1 MAGRRTNG
9 SGSIFENNGKYTAQL
24 RVGKNENGKPR
35 FVKKT
40 FKTKRECNEWLEKT
54 RRKYGQLSQSEYSE
68 SQICELLQLW
78 FDYKKDRLKPKSLDR
93 IESTVNTHII
103 PVIGSSRL
111 CDITSEEIQRLVFD
125 NMQKKGLS
133 KSSMKKAY
141 DDLNN
146 FFNFCIDSDWLDK
159 SPMRRVSIDNYNC
172 KPEKRVNSFDREQM
186 TAIVVSSL
194 EQYGNGTPVYEC
206 GLIFPV
212 MYLTGMRISE
222 ALGLKWRCVDFE
234 NEWIDIKETVV
245 SAKDRNS
252 GKQGRQQIVQE
263 SGKTRNSLRRIPLSK
278 AALKLLQKQKERRY
292 YGEDYFVF
300 NIGREE
306 IRAMEAHNISRSFTN
321 ILKKNNIR
329 HEGVHSLRHTF
340 ATDLSEND
348 VDEIVIKRLLGHSN
362 SNVTM
367 RYIDTRFKEM
377 KKAVKTLDTEDIM
390 CLLDE

>member
-40 FKTKRECNEWLEKT
+40 FKTKRECNEWLKKT

-68 SQICELLQLW
+68 SQICELFQLW

-103 PVIGSSRL
+103 PVIGGNRL

-125 NMQKKGLS
+125 NMQKNGLS

-206 GLIFPV
+206 GSILQW
-212 MYLTGMRISE
+212 YATGF
-222 ALGLKWRCVDFE
+222 LGQLF
-234 NEWIDIKETVV
+234 
-245 SAKDRNS
+245 SAYAGLAAS
-252 GKQGRQQIVQE
+252 GKAFVRY
-263 SGKTRNSLRRIPLSK
+263 NIPV
-278 AALKLLQKQKERRY
+278 RY
-292 YGEDYFVF
+292 
-300 NIGREE
+300 NAI
-306 IRAMEAHNISRSFTN
+306 
-321 ILKKNNIR
+321 
-329 HEGVHSLRHTF
+329 
-340 ATDLSEND
+340 
-348 VDEIVIKRLLGHSN
+348 
-362 SNVTM
+362 
-367 RYIDTRFKEM
+367 
-377 KKAVKTLDTEDIM
+377 
-390 CLLDE
+390 

>member
-9 SGSIFENNGKYTAQL
+9 SGSIFENNGKYTAQF

-35 FVKKT
+35 FVKKA

-68 SQICELLQLW
+68 SQLCELLQLW

-103 PVIGSSRL
+103 PMIGSHRL

-306 IRAMEAHNISRSFTN
+306 IRAMEAHNVSRSFTN
-321 ILKKNNIR
+321 ILKKNNINMTEFTQYGT
-329 HEGVHSLRHTF
+329 HLPLIYMKT
-340 ATDLSEND
+340 AL
-348 VDEIVIKRLLGHSN
+348 
-362 SNVTM
+362 M
-367 RYIDTRFKEM
+367 R
-377 KKAVKTLDTEDIM
+377 
-390 CLLDE
+390 